1 MINFCIGIQIG
12 GAGNSKGFKEDFISD
27 SKVFPDYKKFIDGK
41 DFKPYQIK
49 WQGKYLKY
57 GDWLHRK
64 RDEKFFLNP
73 KILIRQIGKT
83 PVCTIDRDDYY
94 VLNTIYS
101 GILKT
106 KDFDLNYIYALI
118 NSRLL
123 KFVWEIRFFDGK
135 SLFPKIKKSQLVELP
150 IKNIKLMNQKPFI
163 EKVDQILN
171 LKQADASAD
180 TSVLER
186 EIDLMV
192 YELYGLSA
200 EEIAVVE
207 GS

>member
-1 MINFCIGIQIG
+1 M
-12 GAGNSKGFKEDFISD
+12 
-27 SKVFPDYKKFIDGK
+27 
-41 DFKPYQIK
+41 
-49 WQGKYLKY
+49 
-57 GDWLHRK
+57 
-64 RDEKFFLNP
+64 
-73 KILIRQIGKT
+73 
-83 PVCTIDRDDYY
+83 
-94 VLNTIYS
+94 LNTIYS

-163 EKVDQILN
+163 EKVDQILT